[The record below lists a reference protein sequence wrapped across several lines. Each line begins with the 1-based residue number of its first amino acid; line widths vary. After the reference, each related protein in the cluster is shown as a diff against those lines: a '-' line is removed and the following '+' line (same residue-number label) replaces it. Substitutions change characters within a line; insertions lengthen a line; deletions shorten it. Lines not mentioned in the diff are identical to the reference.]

1 MCQARPVSDPDALYH
16 RDGDA
21 FVGTEATLG
30 SWYDNAQAGGPLLAL
45 LGHLLEDIPAPA
57 PMTLTRLTVDIVR
70 PVPAGE
76 RLYVEPTIVREG
88 RRIQLIDF
96 VIRTDDKVTT
106 RARALRGI
114 DHDLRDLGGRP
125 HSSSADVPALRL
137 PPPSAFESV
146 VDKPRV
152 AAFLVLGAELLQ
164 SPGPIDGHHA
174 IWIRLRLPVVA
185 GEPVRATSRA
195 VVGLDMVNLIG
206 VGDGEITDLQ
216 PINPDVSGHLLRGP
230 VGEWVAMTGDTY
242 YHHATGHGMST
253 ALLSDEAGVFGLT
266 SNSQLVGS

>member
-1 MCQARPVSDPDALYH
+1 MCQARPVSNPEALYH

-21 FVGTEATLG
+21 FIGTEATLG
-30 SWYDNAQAGGPLLAL
+30 SWYENAQAGGPLLAL
-45 LGHLLEDIPAPA
+45 LGHVLEDIPAAA
-57 PMTLTRLTVDIVR
+57 PMSLTRLTVDIVR

-76 RLYVEPTIVREG
+76 RLFVEPTIVREG

-96 VIRTDDKVTT
+96 VIRTGDKVTT

-114 DHDLRDLGGRP
+114 DHDLRELGGRP
-125 HSSSADVPALRL
+125 HSSSTDVPALRL

-164 SPGPIDGHHA
+164 SPGPIDGNHA

-206 VGDGEITDLQ
+206 VGDGQITGLQ
-216 PINPDVSGHLLRGP
+216 PINPDVSGHLLRAP
-230 VGEWVAMTGDTY
+230 VSEWVAMTGNTY
-242 YHHATGHGMST
+242 YHQATGHGMST

>member
-1 MCQARPVSDPDALYH
+1 VSSPEALYH

-30 SWYDNAQAGGPLLAL
+30 SWYANAQAGGPLLAL

-88 RRIQLIDF
+88 KRIQLIDF

-106 RARALRGI
+106 RARALRSI
-114 DHDLRDLGGRP
+114 DEDLSGLGGRP
-125 HSSSADVPALRL
+125 RSSTADIPARRL
-137 PPPSAFESV
+137 PPPSTFESV

-164 SPGPIDGHHA
+164 SPGPIDGQHA
-174 IWIRLRLPVVA
+174 LWIRLRVPVIA

-206 VGDGEITDLQ
+206 VDDTELTDLR
-216 PINPDVSGHLLRGP
+216 PINPDVTGHLMRGP
-230 VGEWVAMTGDTY
+230 VGEWVAMTGNTY
-242 YHHATGHGMST
+242 YHHATGHGMSM
-253 ALLSDEAGVFGLT
+253 AVLSDEAGVFGLT
-266 SNSQLVGS
+266 STSQLVGL